1 MKIIFIN
8 QVTGPLLIDIINV
21 FLKNNIEVVLYT
33 GKIEKTYSSLNN
45 KIYVRFLKSYNRSSP
60 LLRIYTWLV
69 FFIQTIFYLFI
80 DLKKETKIYLS
91 SNPPIFPFINLLF
104 KNQSVIHIYDVYP
117 DALLASKMFT
127 QKSLIYKI
135 FSFFNKK
142 SFQKS
147 LQIYTPSNGMKEML
161 SNYIQKK
168 KITVVNWWSD
178 SEFIKPIPKKENKF
192 LKTIDL
198 QDKFIILYSG
208 NFGFSHNIEKILSTA
223 LLFKNENQIAFIL
236 IGNGPKKNIVDNFQK
251 KNKLNNLHVLP
262 FQNTKIL
269 PFSISCGDISIIL
282 DSFSINDKE
291 KSTASI
297 PSKTYYYL
305 SAGSAIYAETDNTS
319 ELSQLINDNNIG
331 IADSN
336 KETTN
341 FVNFINECIN
351 FQENLNIYKNN
362 SRHLSKIHYK
372 KMQKYIKIHY

>member
-1 MKIIFIN
+1 M
-8 QVTGPLLIDIINV
+8 
-21 FLKNNIEVVLYT
+21 YT

-91 SNPPIFPFINLLF
+91 SNPPILPFINLLF

-236 IGNGPKKNIVDNFQK
+236 IGNGPKKILLTIFK
-251 KNKLNNLHVLP
+251 K
-262 FQNTKIL
+262 KI
-269 PFSISCGDISIIL
+269 
-282 DSFSINDKE
+282 N
-291 KSTASI
+291 
-297 PSKTYYYL
+297 
-305 SAGSAIYAETDNTS
+305 
-319 ELSQLINDNNIG
+319 
-331 IADSN
+331 
-336 KETTN
+336 
-341 FVNFINECIN
+341 
-351 FQENLNIYKNN
+351 
-362 SRHLSKIHYK
+362 
-372 KMQKYIKIHY
+372 